1 MAAKNYQIIYGG
13 RIMIERIAN
22 RWIRRK
28 TKNLTRIPLFMMTF
42 NYRKYKADGKKDSC
56 MFYAHPDI
64 ANDEFVR
71 GKLQEVVNYIRDNYD
86 LDIFT
91 KI

>member
-1 MAAKNYQIIYGG
+1 
-13 RIMIERIAN
+13 MIERIVN
-22 RWIRRK
+22 RCIRRK

-64 ANDEFVR
+64 ANDEFVKS
-71 GKLQEVVNYIRDNYD
+71 KLQEVVDHIRDNYD

>member
-1 MAAKNYQIIYGG
+1 MAVKNYRIIYGG

-91 KI
+91 KV

>member
-1 MAAKNYQIIYGG
+1 
-13 RIMIERIAN
+13 MIKKIVN
-22 RWIRRK
+22 CWIRYK
-28 TKNLTRIPLFMMTF
+28 TKNLTRIPLFTMVF

-56 MFYAHPDI
+56 MLYAHHNI
-64 ANDEFVR
+64 AKDEFVKS
-71 GKLQEVVNYIRDNYD
+71 KLQEVVDYIRDNYD

>member
-1 MAAKNYQIIYGG
+1 MFKRLSNLY
-13 RIMIERIAN
+13 
-22 RWIRRK
+22 IRKK
-28 TKNLTRIPLFMMTF
+28 TKNLTRIPLFTMTF

-64 ANDEFVR
+64 AKDEFVKE
-71 GKLQEVVNYIRDNYD
+71 KLCEVVDYIRDNYD

>member
-1 MAAKNYQIIYGG
+1 
-13 RIMIERIAN
+13 MIKGIVN

-28 TKNLTRIPLFMMTF
+28 TKNLTRIPLFIMAF

-56 MFYAHPDI
+56 MFYSHPDI
-64 ANDEFVR
+64 ANDEFVK
-71 GKLQEVVNYIRDNYD
+71 GKLQEVVDYIRDNYD

>member
-1 MAAKNYQIIYGG
+1 MFKRLCNLY
-13 RIMIERIAN
+13 
-22 RWIRRK
+22 IRKK
-28 TKNLTRIPLFMMTF
+28 TKNLTRIPLFTMAF

-64 ANDEFVR
+64 AQDKFVKE
-71 GKLQEVVNYIRDNYD
+71 KLCEVVDYIRDNYD
-86 LDIFT
+86 LDVFT

>member
-1 MAAKNYQIIYGG
+1 MIKRII
-13 RIMIERIAN
+13 N

-28 TKNLTRIPLFMMTF
+28 TKNLTEIPLFTMTF
-42 NYRKYKADGKKDSC
+42 NYRKYKTDGKKDSC

-64 ANDEFVR
+64 ANDEFVKS
-71 GKLQEVVNYIRDNYD
+71 KLQEVVDYIRDNYD

>member
-1 MAAKNYQIIYGG
+1 MAARNYQIIYGG

>member
-1 MAAKNYQIIYGG
+1 
-13 RIMIERIAN
+13 MIERIVN

-28 TKNLTRIPLFMMTF
+28 TKNLTEIPLFTMTF
-42 NYRKYKADGKKDSC
+42 DYRKYKAQGLKDSC

-64 ANDEFVR
+64 ANDEFVKS
-71 GKLQEVVNYIRDNYD
+71 KLQEVVDYIRDNYD